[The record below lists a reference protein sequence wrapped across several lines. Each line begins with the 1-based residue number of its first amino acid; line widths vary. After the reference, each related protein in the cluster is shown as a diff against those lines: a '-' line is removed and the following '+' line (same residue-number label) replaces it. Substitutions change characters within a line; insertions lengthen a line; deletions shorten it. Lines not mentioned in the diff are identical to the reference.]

1 MEVSIVDN
9 FREWLSDNLR
19 YILLGLAVILIIV
32 VAVFAVKLIGNMGE
46 KTPDKGSESSSQPA
60 VVVDTETQSESET
73 SSPLV
78 QNDAA
83 ILDLVQRYYTAVVS
97 KDIDTL
103 KQIVESLDE
112 DAQQAIFD
120 NNFVESYNN
129 MTVYSKNGPVEGSYV
144 VYACYDG
151 KIIDVDTMAPS
162 LSLLYICT
170 NDDGSLYVADP
181 HSDEQVEAFINK
193 TSAEPD
199 VAALLADVE
208 KRYAEAEESDPN
220 LKSTMKALG
229 ASETEA
235 VLPNSDEAGVEANK
249 KVAAT
254 DVCYVRSDSVE
265 TADPLGMLAVGE
277 TVTRIKKLDNGWS
290 EVRYGDA
297 VGYVKSD
304 YLTEDLSSVQNSGE

>member
-1 MEVSIVDN
+1 MDN

-32 VAVFAVKLIGNMGE
+32 VAVFAVKLIGNMGD

-78 QNDAA
+78 QNDTA
-83 ILDLVQRYYTAVVS
+83 ILDLVQRYYTAVGN

-112 DAQQAIFD
+112 DAQQTIL
-120 NNFVESYNN
+120 NSNVVESYNN
-129 MTVYSKNGPVEGSYV
+129 ITVYSKNGPVDGSYV
-144 VYACYDG
+144 VYTYYDG
-151 KIIDVDTMAPS
+151 KLTGIETPAPS
-162 LSLLYICT
+162 LSMLYICT
-170 NDDGSLYVADP
+170 NEDGSLYVADP
-181 HSDEQVEAFINK
+181 ESDEQVKTFIEK
-193 TSAEPD
+193 TSAESD
-199 VAALLADVE
+199 VAALVSDVNQ
-208 KRYAEAEESDPN
+208 KYAEALESDPA
-220 LKSTMKALG
+220 LKQRMEELSLP
-229 ASETEA
+229 ETEA
-235 VLPNSDEAGVEANK
+235 VLPDSDEAGVEANK

-277 TVTRIKKLDNGWS
+277 TVTRIRKLDNGWS

-304 YLTEDLSSVQNSGE
+304 YLTEDISSVQNSGE